1 LREGDVI
8 KLDQET
14 DEEILMLVGNQPK
27 FKGKPA
33 LKGKKLVFSISRLVE
48 D

>member
-1 LREGDVI
+1 
-8 KLDQET
+8 
-14 DEEILMLVGNQPK
+14 MFVGSKPK

-48 D
+48 E